1 LILLRVL
8 RKLLKL
14 TQSTKAHAIAGTRLN
29 FDLNSGLTG
38 VIFMAWNQPGGDKK
52 DPWGGNGS
60 GNGGPPDL
68 DEMARKMREKMNSFF
83 GGRGGKRSG
92 SGGRIPM
99 NFGLIAVVA
108 VVAWLL
114 SGIYIVQP
122 AERGVVLRLG
132 EYNETTGPGPHW
144 YLRGIETVDK
154 VDVDNL
160 RTVSHRAKMLTKDE
174 NIIQV
179 ELAVQ
184 YQVRDAKEYLFQVR
198 DPDYTLQEA
207 TESALRE
214 VVGSMSM
221 DKFLSGGRGEIV
233 LQTKNLTQA
242 ILDKYKAG
250 LIITSVNL
258 QDPQPPEEVQGAF
271 EDAIKAQEDEVRY
284 KNQAEAYALDI
295 LPKARGDA
303 TRKREA
309 AIAYRDQIVAKAEG
323 EASRFTQT
331 RVEYE
336 KAPAITRKRMY
347 LDTMEYVLANTSK
360 VVMAVKDGNNLM
372 YIPLDK
378 LMDNKGV
385 GRLQPREEIEVNVTP
400 AMPKGESGGR
410 SSSREGGTR

>member
-1 LILLRVL
+1 
-8 RKLLKL
+8 
-14 TQSTKAHAIAGTRLN
+14 
-29 FDLNSGLTG
+29 
-38 VIFMAWNQPGGDKK
+38 MAWNEPGGGNK
-52 DPWGGNGS
+52 DPWGGKG
-60 GNGGPPDL
+60 GNEGPPDL

-83 GGRGGKRSG
+83 GGRGGRSG
-92 SGGRIPM
+92 GSGRGGGIPI
-99 NFGLIAVVA
+99 NLGLIAVVA
-108 VVAWLL
+108 VLAWVL

-132 EYNETTGPGPHW
+132 KYNETTEPGPHW
-144 YLRGIETVDK
+144 YMRGLETVDK

-160 RTVSHRAKMLTKDE
+160 RTVSHRAKMLTRDE

-221 DKFLSGGRGEIV
+221 DEFLSGGRGVIV
-233 LQTKNLTQA
+233 QRTKDLTQA

-250 LIITSVNL
+250 LILTSVNL

-309 AIAYRDQIVAKAEG
+309 ALAYREQIVAKAEG
-323 EASRFTQT
+323 EASRFMQT
-331 RVEYE
+331 LVEYE
-336 KAPAITRKRMY
+336 KAPEITRKRLY
-347 LDTMEYVLANTSK
+347 LDTMEYVFANSSK

-378 LMDNKGV
+378 LMENKGA
-385 GRLQPREEIEVNVTP
+385 GGLQSREETEVNVTP
-400 AMPKGESGGR
+400 PMPEEVRGR
-410 SSSREGGTR
+410 SSSREGGTRR

>member
-1 LILLRVL
+1 
-8 RKLLKL
+8 
-14 TQSTKAHAIAGTRLN
+14 
-29 FDLNSGLTG
+29 
-38 VIFMAWNQPGGDKK
+38 
-52 DPWGGNGS
+52 
-60 GNGGPPDL
+60 
-68 DEMARKMREKMNSFF
+68 
-83 GGRGGKRSG
+83 
-92 SGGRIPM
+92 M
-99 NFGLIAVVA
+99 NFGLIAVIA
-108 VVAWLL
+108 VLAWVL

-132 EYNETTGPGPHW
+132 EYNATTGPGPHW
-144 YLRGIETVDK
+144 YMRGLETVDK

-160 RTVSHRAKMLTKDE
+160 RTVSHRAKMLTRDE

-184 YQVRDAKEYLFQVR
+184 YQVRDAKEYLFKVR

-221 DKFLSGGRGEIV
+221 DEFLSGGRGVIV
-233 LQTKNLTQA
+233 QRTKDLTQA
-242 ILDKYKAG
+242 ILDKYQAG
-250 LIITSVNL
+250 LIIASVNL

-309 AIAYRDQIVAKAEG
+309 ALAYREQVIAKAEG
-323 EASRFTQT
+323 EASRFSQT
-331 RVEYE
+331 LVEYE
-336 KAPAITRKRMY
+336 KAPEITRKRLY
-347 LDTMEYVLANTSK
+347 LETMEYVFANSSK
-360 VVMAVKDGNNLM
+360 VVMAVEDGNNLM

-378 LMDNKGV
+378 LMENKGV
-385 GRLQPREEIEVNVTP
+385 GGLQSREQDQVNVTP
-400 AMPKGESGGR
+400 PMPEETRGR
-410 SSSREGGTR
+410 SSSREGGTRR

>member
-1 LILLRVL
+1 
-8 RKLLKL
+8 
-14 TQSTKAHAIAGTRLN
+14 
-29 FDLNSGLTG
+29 
-38 VIFMAWNQPGGDKK
+38 MAWNQPGGDNK
-52 DPWGGNGS
+52 DPWGGKGGKG
-60 GNGGPPDL
+60 GNEGPPDL
-68 DEMARKMREKMNSFF
+68 DEMARKMRDKMNSFF
-83 GGRGGKRSG
+83 GGRGGKGGG
-92 SGGRIPM
+92 SGGGMSM
-99 NFGLIAVVA
+99 NYGLIAIVA
-108 VVAWLL
+108 LVAWVL
-114 SGIYIVQP
+114 SGIYIIQP

-144 YLRGIETVDK
+144 FMRGIESVDK

-160 RTVSHRAKMLTKDE
+160 RTVSHRAKMLTRDE

-184 YQVRDAKEYLFQVR
+184 YQVKDAMEYLFQVR

-221 DKFLSGGRGEIV
+221 DEFLSGGRGEIV
-233 LQTKNLTQA
+233 QQTKDLTQA

-250 LIITSVNL
+250 LILTSVNL

-323 EASRFTQT
+323 ESSRFTQT
-331 RVEYE
+331 LAEYV
-336 KAPAITRKRMY
+336 KAPEITRKRMY

-378 LMDNKGV
+378 LMSNESM
-385 GRLQPREEIEVNVTP
+385 GRARPTQEVEVNVTP
-400 AMPKGESGGR
+400 AMPKGPSGTR
-410 SSSREGGTR
+410 DSREGGARK

>member
-1 LILLRVL
+1 
-8 RKLLKL
+8 
-14 TQSTKAHAIAGTRLN
+14 
-29 FDLNSGLTG
+29 
-38 VIFMAWNQPGGDKK
+38 MAWNQPGGDKK
-52 DPWGGNGS
+52 DPWGGNGG
-60 GNGGPPDL
+60 GNDGPPDL
-68 DEMARKMREKMNSFF
+68 DEMARKLREKMNSFF
-83 GGRGGKRSG
+83 GGRGGKGGKGGG
-92 SGGRIPM
+92 SGVGIPM

-132 EYNETTGPGPHW
+132 KYNETTGPGPHW

-184 YQVRDAKEYLFQVR
+184 YQVRDAREYLFQVR
-198 DPDYTLQEA
+198 DPDFTLQEA

-250 LIITSVNL
+250 LILTSVNL

-309 AIAYRDQIVAKAEG
+309 ALAYREQIVAKAEG

-347 LDTMEYVLANTSK
+347 LDTMEYVLANSSK
-360 VVMAVKDGNNLM
+360 VVMAVKEGNNLM

-378 LMDNKGV
+378 LMDNKSV
-385 GRLQPREEIEVNVTP
+385 GRLPPKEEVEVNVTP

-410 SSSREGGTR
+410 STSREGGTR

>member
-1 LILLRVL
+1 
-8 RKLLKL
+8 
-14 TQSTKAHAIAGTRLN
+14 
-29 FDLNSGLTG
+29 
-38 VIFMAWNQPGGDKK
+38 MAWNEPGGGNK
-52 DPWGGNGS
+52 DPWGGKG
-60 GNGGPPDL
+60 GNDGPPDL
-68 DEMARKMREKMNSFF
+68 DEMARKMRDKMNKFF
-83 GGRGGKRSG
+83 GGRGGK
-92 SGGRIPM
+92 SGGRRGGIPM

-108 VVAWLL
+108 VVAWVL

-144 YLRGIETVDK
+144 FMRGIETVDK

-184 YQVRDAKEYLFQVR
+184 YQVRDAMEYLFQVR

-221 DKFLSGGRGEIV
+221 DSFFSGGRGKIV

-309 AIAYRDQIVAKAEG
+309 AMAYRDQIVAKAEG

-336 KAPAITRKRMY
+336 KAPEITRKRMY
-347 LDTMEYVLANTSK
+347 LDTMEYVLANSSK

-378 LMDNKGV
+378 MMGNKGT
-385 GRLQPREEIEVNVTP
+385 RSLQSREQVEANVTP
-400 AMPKGESGGR
+400 PMPEGQSGGR
-410 SSSREGGTR
+410 SSTREGGTRR

>member
-1 LILLRVL
+1 
-8 RKLLKL
+8 
-14 TQSTKAHAIAGTRLN
+14 
-29 FDLNSGLTG
+29 
-38 VIFMAWNQPGGDKK
+38 MAWNEPGGGNK
-52 DPWGGNGS
+52 DPWGGKG
-60 GNGGPPDL
+60 GNDGPPDL
-68 DEMARKMREKMNSFF
+68 DEMARKMRDKMNSFF
-83 GGRGGKRSG
+83 GGRGGK
-92 SGGRIPM
+92 SGGSRGGIPM

-108 VVAWLL
+108 VVAWAL

-132 EYNETTGPGPHW
+132 EYSETTGPGPHW
-144 YLRGIETVDK
+144 FMRGIETVDK

-184 YQVRDAKEYLFQVR
+184 YQVRDAMEYLFQVR

-221 DKFLSGGRGEIV
+221 DSFFSGGRGEIV

-309 AIAYRDQIVAKAEG
+309 AMAYRDQIVAKADG

-331 RVEYE
+331 LVEYE
-336 KAPAITRKRMY
+336 KAPEITRKRMY

-378 LMDNKGV
+378 LMENKGA
-385 GRLQPREEIEVNVTP
+385 GRTRPEQEVEVNVTP
-400 AMPKGESGGR
+400 AMPKGASGGR
-410 SSSREGGTR
+410 STSREGGARK

>member
-1 LILLRVL
+1 
-8 RKLLKL
+8 
-14 TQSTKAHAIAGTRLN
+14 
-29 FDLNSGLTG
+29 
-38 VIFMAWNQPGGDKK
+38 MAWNQPGGDKK
-52 DPWGGNGS
+52 DPWGGKGG
-60 GNGGPPDL
+60 GNDGPPDL

-198 DPDYTLQEA
+198 DPDYT
-207 TESALRE
+207 
-214 VVGSMSM
+214 
-221 DKFLSGGRGEIV
+221 
-233 LQTKNLTQA
+233 
-242 ILDKYKAG
+242 
-250 LIITSVNL
+250 
-258 QDPQPPEEVQGAF
+258 
-271 EDAIKAQEDEVRY
+271 
-284 KNQAEAYALDI
+284 
-295 LPKARGDA
+295 
-303 TRKREA
+303 
-309 AIAYRDQIVAKAEG
+309 
-323 EASRFTQT
+323 
-331 RVEYE
+331 
-336 KAPAITRKRMY
+336 
-347 LDTMEYVLANTSK
+347 
-360 VVMAVKDGNNLM
+360 
-372 YIPLDK
+372 
-378 LMDNKGV
+378 
-385 GRLQPREEIEVNVTP
+385 
-400 AMPKGESGGR
+400 
-410 SSSREGGTR
+410 